1 MVDISQYKSLFLEEA
16 RGYLQELN
24 ALMLSLEKSLEDKKI
39 LDRIMAVAHTFKG
52 ISATMGY
59 NHLAQLAHSLEDI
72 FDFARKGQLKI
83 TKEMF
88 SSLFRA
94 LDALE
99 IGVKN
104 VDEKNKDEFD
114 DSAAGN
120 LSMLAQGKSE
130 AQKIFASIPE
140 AASPSESER
149 SQELKPITRIG
160 VDVKLLDMLMNL
172 VEELTVEKLKI
183 SNLSQDDKTHQ
194 SADSLINELRAA
206 SRRLDRIVSELQ
218 YNVSRARMVPLEYI
232 FMRFPR
238 MARDTAKSLGK
249 EASLEVFGG
258 NVEMDRSLVEML
270 SEPLVHLIKNAIDH
284 GLEDMKKRSELKK
297 AKGGTISIIAVQER
311 GIVRLIVRDDGQ
323 GIDWKNIAGM
333 AAAKGLASKARIEE
347 WMAFLNEKKYPP
359 KELSEILF
367 RPDFSTK
374 SEVTEISG
382 RGVGLAVV
390 KNFVDRAGGRISIET
405 NQGIGTSFVLEI
417 PSTISATDA
426 LLVQVGEELFAV
438 PFSSIVRSV
447 FVADSDVRS
456 FSDGDVAI
464 VDGRELPLLWMRK
477 FFNLSPKAM
486 NYKVVIVE
494 QESVQAG
501 LVIDNIVSEQE
512 VVVKPFSA
520 ALKTVQGFSGATVLG
535 DGRVALVVDVASML
549 EQTQYFGRAAIS

>member
-1 MVDISQYKSLFLEEA
+1 MVDISQYKNLFLEEA

-24 ALMLSLEKSLEDKKI
+24 TLILSLEKSPADENTLN
-39 LDRIMAVAHTFKG
+39 RIMAVAHTFKG

-72 FDFARKGQLKI
+72 FDYARKGQMAI

-88 SSLFRA
+88 SPLFRA

-104 VDEKNKDEFD
+104 IDKNNQDEFD
-114 DSAAGN
+114 G
-120 LSMLAQGKSE
+120 
-130 AQKIFASIPE
+130 E
-140 AASPSESER
+140 AAKNIALIAEGKKVSPAPPDKKNEKTAAEAEEPR
-149 SQELKPITRIG
+149 ENQAITRIG

-172 VEELTVEKLKI
+172 VEELTVERLKI
-183 SNLSQDDKTHQ
+183 SHLSMADGAEE
-194 SADSLINELRAA
+194 SADSLRNELRAS

-218 YNVSRARMVPLEYI
+218 YNISRARMVPLDFI

-238 MARDTAKSLGK
+238 LARDTAKALGK

-258 NVEMDRSLVEML
+258 SVEMDRSLVEML

-284 GLEDMKKRSELKK
+284 GLEDTKQRSDVKKPKNGS
-297 AKGGTISIIAVQER
+297 ISIIALQER
-311 GIVRLIVRDDGQ
+311 GIVRLIVRDDGK

-333 AAAKGLASKARIEE
+333 AAAKGLASKAQIEE
-347 WMAFLNEKKYPP
+347 WTAFLNAKKYPP
-359 KELSEILF
+359 KELGEMLY

-405 NQGIGTSFVLEI
+405 NLGTGTSFVLEI

-447 FVADSDVRS
+447 FVPAKDVKS

-464 VDGRELPLLWMRK
+464 VDGQELPLLWMRK
-477 FFNLSPKAM
+477 FFNLSPKAA

-494 QESVQAG
+494 QESVKAG

-535 DGRVALVVDVASML
+535 DGRVALVVDVAGLL
-549 EQTQYFGRAAIS
+549 EQTQYFGRAA

>member
-1 MVDISQYKSLFLEEA
+1 MVDLSQYKSLFLEEA

-24 ALMLSLEKSLEDKKI
+24 TLMLSLEKSPADENI
-39 LDRIMAVAHTFKG
+39 LNRIMAVSHTFKG

-72 FDFARKGQLKI
+72 FDFARKGQMAI

-88 SSLFRA
+88 SPLFRA

-99 IGVKN
+99 CGVKD
-104 VDEKNKDEFD
+104 VDKNNRDEFND
-114 DSAAGN
+114 EISKNLAA
-120 LSMLAQGKSE
+120 MADGK
-130 AQKIFASIPE
+130 I
-140 AASPSESER
+140 ASPAPEKKKVAETAPK
-149 SQELKPITRIG
+149 QELPQENQSIVRIG
-160 VDVKLLDMLMNL
+160 VDVKLLDMMMNL
-172 VEELTVEKLKI
+172 VEELTVERLKI
-183 SNLSQDDKTHQ
+183 SHLSMADKADG
-194 SADSLINELRAA
+194 SVDSLINELRAA

-218 YNVSRARMVPLEYI
+218 YNVGRARMVPLDFI

-238 MARDTAKSLGK
+238 LTRDTAKALGK

-258 NVEMDRSLVEML
+258 SVEMDRSLVEML

-284 GLEDMKKRSELKK
+284 GLEDAKQRSDVKKPKNGS
-297 AKGGTISIIAVQER
+297 ISIIALQER
-311 GIVRLIVRDDGQ
+311 GIVRLIVRDDGK
-323 GIDWKNIAGM
+323 GIDWKNIAGI
-333 AAAKGLASKARIEE
+333 AAAKGLASKTQIEE
-347 WMAFLNEKKYPP
+347 WMAFLNAKKYPP
-359 KELSEILF
+359 KELGEMLY

-405 NQGIGTSFVLEI
+405 NLGTGTSFILEI

-438 PFSSIVRSV
+438 PFSSIIRSV
-447 FVADSDVRS
+447 FVPAKDVKS

-464 VDGRELPLLWMRK
+464 VDGQELPLLWMRK
-477 FFNLSPKAM
+477 FFNLSPKSA

-494 QESVQAG
+494 QESARAG
-501 LVIDNIVSEQE
+501 LVIDDIVSEQE
-512 VVVKPFSA
+512 VVVKPISA

-549 EQTQYFGRAAIS
+549 EQTQYFGRAA

>member
-1 MVDISQYKSLFLEEA
+1 MVDLSQYKSLFLEEA

-24 ALMLSLEKSLEDKKI
+24 TLILSLEKSMTDENI
-39 LDRIMAVAHTFKG
+39 LNRIMAVSHTFKG

-72 FDFARKGQLKI
+72 FDFARKGQFKI
-83 TKEMF
+83 TKEIF
-88 SSLFRA
+88 SPLFQA

-99 IGVKN
+99 EGVRNVNKN
-104 VDEKNKDEFD
+104 NQDQFDDEAAKNIASIAKGKEINSSSKNKKEIKTAPEQE
-114 DSAAGN
+114 SPQEG
-120 LSMLAQGKSE
+120 Q
-130 AQKIFASIPE
+130 SI
-140 AASPSESER
+140 A
-149 SQELKPITRIG
+149 RIG

-172 VEELTVEKLKI
+172 VEELTVERLKI
-183 SNLSQDDKTHQ
+183 SHLSMADGAEG
-194 SADSLINELRAA
+194 SAGSLLNELRVT

-218 YNVSRARMVPLEYI
+218 YNVSRARMVPLDYI

-238 MARDTAKSLGK
+238 MARDTAKALGK
-249 EASLEVFGG
+249 EVSLEVFGG
-258 NVEMDRSLVEML
+258 SVEMDRSLVEML

-284 GLEDMKKRSELKK
+284 GLEDAKQRIDLKK
-297 AKGGTISIIAVQER
+297 SKNGSISIIALQER
-311 GIVRLIVRDDGQ
+311 GIVRLIVRDDGK
-323 GIDWKNIAGM
+323 GIDWKNIAGV
-333 AAAKGLASKARIEE
+333 AAAKGLATKTQIEE
-347 WMAFLNEKKYPP
+347 WTAFLNEKKHPP
-359 KELSEILF
+359 KELGEMLY

-390 KNFVDRAGGRISIET
+390 KNFVDRAGGRMSIET
-405 NQGIGTSFVLEI
+405 KLGAGTSFILEI

-438 PFSSIVRSV
+438 PFSSIIRSV
-447 FVADSDVRS
+447 FVPAKDVKS

-464 VDGRELPLLWMRK
+464 VDGQELPLLWMRK
-477 FFNLSPKAM
+477 FFNLSPKAA

-494 QESVQAG
+494 QESVKAG

-535 DGRVALVVDVASML
+535 DGRVALVVDVAGLL
-549 EQTQYFGRAAIS
+549 EQTALFGRAV

>member
-1 MVDISQYKSLFLEEA
+1 MVDLSQYKSLFLEEA

-24 ALMLSLEKSLEDKKI
+24 TLILSLEKSPANENI
-39 LDRIMAVAHTFKG
+39 LNRIMAVSHTFKG

-72 FDFARKGQLKI
+72 FDYARKGQMAI

-88 SSLFRA
+88 SPLFRA

-104 VDEKNKDEFD
+104 IDKNNQDEFD
-114 DSAAGN
+114 DEAAKN
-120 LSMLAQGKSE
+120 
-130 AQKIFASIPE
+130 IASIAE
-140 AASPSESER
+140 GKEINYSPKDKKEIKSALKQESP
-149 SQELKPITRIG
+149 QEGQSIARIG

-172 VEELTVEKLKI
+172 VEELTVERLKI
-183 SNLSQDDKTHQ
+183 SHLSMADGAEG
-194 SADSLINELRAA
+194 SAGSLLNELRAA

-218 YNVSRARMVPLEYI
+218 YNVSRARMVPLDYI

-238 MARDTAKSLGK
+238 LARDTAKALGK

-258 NVEMDRSLVEML
+258 SVEMDRSLVEML

-284 GLEDMKKRSELKK
+284 GLEDAKQRSDVKKPKNGS
-297 AKGGTISIIAVQER
+297 ISIIALQER
-311 GIVRLIVRDDGQ
+311 GIVRLIVRDDGK
-323 GIDWKNIAGM
+323 GIDWKNIAGI
-333 AAAKGLASKARIEE
+333 AAAKGLASKTQIEE
-347 WMAFLNEKKYPP
+347 WMEFLNAKKYPP
-359 KELSEILF
+359 KELGEMLY

-405 NQGIGTSFVLEI
+405 NLGTGTSFILEI

-447 FVADSDVRS
+447 FVPAKDVKS

-464 VDGRELPLLWMRK
+464 VDGQELPLLWMRK
-477 FFNLSPKAM
+477 FFNLSPKAA

-494 QESVQAG
+494 QESVRAG

-535 DGRVALVVDVASML
+535 DGRVALVVDVAGLL
-549 EQTQYFGRAAIS
+549 EQTALFGRAAAS

>member
-1 MVDISQYKSLFLEEA
+1 MVDLSQYKSLFLEEA

-24 ALMLSLEKSLEDKKI
+24 TLILSLEKSPANENI
-39 LDRIMAVAHTFKG
+39 LNRIMAVSHTFKG

-72 FDFARKGQLKI
+72 FDYARKGQMAI

-88 SSLFRA
+88 SPLFRA

-104 VDEKNKDEFD
+104 IDKNNQDEFD
-114 DSAAGN
+114 DEAAKN
-120 LSMLAQGKSE
+120 
-130 AQKIFASIPE
+130 IASIAE
-140 AASPSESER
+140 GKEINYSPKDKKEIKSALKQESP
-149 SQELKPITRIG
+149 QEGQSIARIG

-172 VEELTVEKLKI
+172 VEELTVERLKI
-183 SNLSQDDKTHQ
+183 SHLSFADKAIE
-194 SADSLINELRAA
+194 SADSLINELRVT

-218 YNVSRARMVPLEYI
+218 YNVSRARMVPLDYI

-238 MARDTAKSLGK
+238 LARDTAKALGK

-258 NVEMDRSLVEML
+258 SVEMDRSLVEML

-284 GLEDMKKRSELKK
+284 GLEDAKQRSDVKKPKNGS
-297 AKGGTISIIAVQER
+297 ISIIALQER
-311 GIVRLIVRDDGQ
+311 GIVRLIVRDDGK
-323 GIDWKNIAGM
+323 GIDWKNIAGI
-333 AAAKGLASKARIEE
+333 AAAKGLASKTQIEE
-347 WMAFLNEKKYPP
+347 WMEFLNAKKYPP
-359 KELSEILF
+359 KELGEMLY

-405 NQGIGTSFVLEI
+405 NLGTGTSFILEI

-447 FVADSDVRS
+447 FVPAKDVKS

-464 VDGRELPLLWMRK
+464 VDGQELPLLWMRK
-477 FFNLSPKAM
+477 FFNLSPKAA

-494 QESVQAG
+494 QESVRAG

-535 DGRVALVVDVASML
+535 DGRVALVVDVAGLL
-549 EQTQYFGRAAIS
+549 EQTALFGRAAAS

>member
-1 MVDISQYKSLFLEEA
+1 MVDISQYKNLFLEEA

-24 ALMLSLEKSLEDKKI
+24 TLILSLEKSPADENTLN
-39 LDRIMAVAHTFKG
+39 RIMAVAHTFKG

-83 TKEMF
+83 EKEMF
-88 SSLFRA
+88 SPLFRA

-99 IGVKN
+99 EGVKN
-104 VDEKNKDEFD
+104 IDKNNQDEFD
-114 DSAAGN
+114 DKAAKN
-120 LSMLAQGKSE
+120 IALIAEGKTINSVEPDKKNEKAAVE
-130 AQKIFASIPE
+130 AEEP
-140 AASPSESER
+140 
-149 SQELKPITRIG
+149 QENQAISRIG

-172 VEELTVEKLKI
+172 VEELTVERLKI
-183 SNLSQDDKTHQ
+183 SHLSFADKEIE
-194 SADSLINELRAA
+194 SSDSLINELRVT

-238 MARDTAKSLGK
+238 LTRDTAKALGK
-249 EASLEVFGG
+249 IASLEVSGG

-284 GLEDMKKRSELKK
+284 GIEDMKKRSELKK
-297 AKGGTISIIAVQER
+297 AKSGTISIIAAQER

-323 GIDWKNIAGM
+323 GIDWKNIARI
-333 AAAKGLASKARIEE
+333 AAAKGLASKTQIEE
-347 WMAFLNEKKYPP
+347 WTAFLNEKKYPP
-359 KELSEILF
+359 KELGEMLY

-405 NQGIGTSFVLEI
+405 NLGTGTSFVLEI

-447 FVADSDVRS
+447 FVPAKDVKS

-464 VDGRELPLLWMRK
+464 VDGQELPLLWMRK
-477 FFNLSPKAM
+477 FFNLSPKAA

-494 QESVQAG
+494 QESVKAG

-549 EQTQYFGRAAIS
+549 EQTQYFGRAA

>member
-1 MVDISQYKSLFLEEA
+1 MVDLSQYKSLFLEEA

-24 ALMLSLEKSLEDKKI
+24 TLILSLEKSMTDENI
-39 LDRIMAVAHTFKG
+39 LNRIMAVSHTFKG

-72 FDFARKGQLKI
+72 FDFARKGQFKI
-83 TKEMF
+83 TKEIF
-88 SSLFRA
+88 SPLFQA

-99 IGVKN
+99 EGVRNVNKN
-104 VDEKNKDEFD
+104 NQDQFDDEAAKNIASIAKGKEINSSSKNKKEIKTAPEQE
-114 DSAAGN
+114 SPQEG
-120 LSMLAQGKSE
+120 Q
-130 AQKIFASIPE
+130 SI
-140 AASPSESER
+140 A
-149 SQELKPITRIG
+149 RIG

-172 VEELTVEKLKI
+172 VEELTVERLKI
-183 SNLSQDDKTHQ
+183 SHLSMADGAEG
-194 SADSLINELRAA
+194 SAGSLLNELRVT

-218 YNVSRARMVPLEYI
+218 YNVSRARMVPLDYI

-238 MARDTAKSLGK
+238 MARDTAKALGK
-249 EASLEVFGG
+249 EVSLEVFGG
-258 NVEMDRSLVEML
+258 SVEMDRSLVEML

-284 GLEDMKKRSELKK
+284 GLEDAKQRIDLKK
-297 AKGGTISIIAVQER
+297 SKNGSISIIALQER
-311 GIVRLIVRDDGQ
+311 GIVRLIVRDDGK
-323 GIDWKNIAGM
+323 GIDWKNIAGV
-333 AAAKGLASKARIEE
+333 AAAKGLATKTQIEE
-347 WMAFLNEKKYPP
+347 WMAFLNEKKHPP
-359 KELSEILF
+359 KELGEMLY

-390 KNFVDRAGGRISIET
+390 KNFVDRAGGRMSIET
-405 NQGIGTSFVLEI
+405 KLGAGTSFILEI

-438 PFSSIVRSV
+438 PFSSIIRSV
-447 FVADSDVRS
+447 FVPAKDVKS

-464 VDGRELPLLWMRK
+464 VDGQELPLLWMRK
-477 FFNLSPKAM
+477 FFNLSPKAA

-494 QESVQAG
+494 QESVKAG

-535 DGRVALVVDVASML
+535 DGRVALVVDVAGLL
-549 EQTQYFGRAAIS
+549 EQTALFGRAV

>member
-1 MVDISQYKSLFLEEA
+1 MVDLSQYKSLFLEEA

-24 ALMLSLEKSLEDKKI
+24 TLILSLEKSMDDEKI
-39 LDRIMAVAHTFKG
+39 LNRIMAVAHTFKG

-72 FDFARKGQLKI
+72 FDYARKGQMAI

-88 SSLFRA
+88 SPLFRA

-104 VDEKNKDEFD
+104 IDKNNQDEFD
-114 DSAAGN
+114 G
-120 LSMLAQGKSE
+120 
-130 AQKIFASIPE
+130 E
-140 AASPSESER
+140 AAKNIALIAEGKKVSPAPPDKKNEKTAAEAEEPR
-149 SQELKPITRIG
+149 ENQAITRIG

-172 VEELTVEKLKI
+172 VEELTVERLKI
-183 SNLSQDDKTHQ
+183 SHLSMADGAEE
-194 SADSLINELRAA
+194 SADSLRNELRAS

-218 YNVSRARMVPLEYI
+218 YNISRARMVPLDFI

-238 MARDTAKSLGK
+238 LARDTAKALGK

-258 NVEMDRSLVEML
+258 SVEMDRSLVEML

-284 GLEDMKKRSELKK
+284 GLEDAKQRSDVKKPKNGS
-297 AKGGTISIIAVQER
+297 ISIIALQER
-311 GIVRLIVRDDGQ
+311 GIVRLIVRDDGK

-333 AAAKGLASKARIEE
+333 AAAKGLASKAQIEE
-347 WMAFLNEKKYPP
+347 WTAFLNAKKYPP
-359 KELSEILF
+359 KELGEMLY

-405 NQGIGTSFVLEI
+405 NLGTGTSFVLEI

-447 FVADSDVRS
+447 FVPAKDVKS

-464 VDGRELPLLWMRK
+464 VDGQELPLLWMRK
-477 FFNLSPKAM
+477 FFNLSPKAA

-494 QESVQAG
+494 QESVKAG

-535 DGRVALVVDVASML
+535 DGRVALVVDVAGLL
-549 EQTQYFGRAAIS
+549 EQTQYFGRAA

>member
-1 MVDISQYKSLFLEEA
+1 MVDLSQYKSLFLEEA

-24 ALMLSLEKSLEDKKI
+24 TLILSLEKSMDDEKI
-39 LDRIMAVAHTFKG
+39 LNRIMAVAHTFKG

-83 TKEMF
+83 EKEMF
-88 SSLFRA
+88 SPLFRA

-99 IGVKN
+99 EGVKN
-104 VDEKNKDEFD
+104 IDKNNQDEFD
-114 DSAAGN
+114 DKAAKN
-120 LSMLAQGKSE
+120 IALIAEGKTINSVEPDKKNEKAAVE
-130 AQKIFASIPE
+130 AEEP
-140 AASPSESER
+140 
-149 SQELKPITRIG
+149 QENQAISRIG

-172 VEELTVEKLKI
+172 VEELTVERLKI
-183 SNLSQDDKTHQ
+183 SHLSFADKEIE
-194 SADSLINELRAA
+194 SSDSLINELRVT

-238 MARDTAKSLGK
+238 LTRDTAKALGK
-249 EASLEVFGG
+249 IASLEVSGG

-284 GLEDMKKRSELKK
+284 GIEDMKKRSELKK
-297 AKGGTISIIAVQER
+297 AKSGTISIIAAQER

-323 GIDWKNIAGM
+323 GIDWKNIARI
-333 AAAKGLASKARIEE
+333 AAAKGLASKTQIEE
-347 WMAFLNEKKYPP
+347 WTAFLNAKKYPP
-359 KELSEILF
+359 KELGEMLY

-405 NQGIGTSFVLEI
+405 NLGTGTSFVLEI

-447 FVADSDVRS
+447 FVPAKDVKS

-464 VDGRELPLLWMRK
+464 VDGQELPLLWMRK
-477 FFNLSPKAM
+477 FFNLSPKAA

-494 QESVQAG
+494 QESVKAG

-549 EQTQYFGRAAIS
+549 EQTQYFGRAA

>member
-1 MVDISQYKSLFLEEA
+1 QF
-16 RGYLQELN
+16 
-24 ALMLSLEKSLEDKKI
+24 
-39 LDRIMAVAHTFKG
+39 
-52 ISATMGY
+52 
-59 NHLAQLAHSLEDI
+59 
-72 FDFARKGQLKI
+72 KI
-83 TKEMF
+83 TKEIF
-88 SSLFRA
+88 SPLFRA

-99 IGVKN
+99 EGVRN
-104 VDEKNKDEFD
+104 VDKNNQDQFD
-114 DSAAGN
+114 DEAAKN
-120 LSMLAQGKSE
+120 
-130 AQKIFASIPE
+130 IASIAKGKE
-140 AASPSESER
+140 INYSPKDKKEIKSALKQESP
-149 SQELKPITRIG
+149 QEGQSIARIG

-172 VEELTVEKLKI
+172 VEELTVERLKI
-183 SNLSQDDKTHQ
+183 SHLSMADGAEG
-194 SADSLINELRAA
+194 SAGSLLNELRVT

-218 YNVSRARMVPLEYI
+218 YNVSRARMVPLDYI

-238 MARDTAKSLGK
+238 MARDTAKALGK
-249 EASLEVFGG
+249 EVSLEVFGG
-258 NVEMDRSLVEML
+258 SVEMDRSLVEML

-284 GLEDMKKRSELKK
+284 GLEDAKQRIDLKK
-297 AKGGTISIIAVQER
+297 SKNGSISIIALQER
-311 GIVRLIVRDDGQ
+311 GIVRLIVRDDGK
-323 GIDWKNIAGM
+323 GIDWKNIAGV
-333 AAAKGLASKARIEE
+333 AAAKGLATKTQIEE
-347 WMAFLNEKKYPP
+347 WMAFLNEKKHPP
-359 KELSEILF
+359 KELGEMLY

-405 NQGIGTSFVLEI
+405 NLGTGTSFVLEI

-447 FVADSDVRS
+447 FVPAKDVKS

-464 VDGRELPLLWMRK
+464 VDGQELPLLWMRK
-477 FFNLSPKAM
+477 FFNLSPKAA

-494 QESVQAG
+494 QESVKAG

-549 EQTQYFGRAAIS
+549 EQTQYFGRAA

>member
-1 MVDISQYKSLFLEEA
+1 MVDLSQYKSLFLEEA

-24 ALMLSLEKSLEDKKI
+24 TLILSLEKSMTDENI
-39 LDRIMAVAHTFKG
+39 LNRIMAVSHTFKG

-72 FDFARKGQLKI
+72 FDFARKGQFKI
-83 TKEMF
+83 TKEIF
-88 SSLFRA
+88 SPLFQA

-99 IGVKN
+99 EGVRNVNKN
-104 VDEKNKDEFD
+104 NQDQFDDEAAKNIASIAKGKEINSSSKNKKEIKTAPEQE
-114 DSAAGN
+114 SPQEG
-120 LSMLAQGKSE
+120 Q
-130 AQKIFASIPE
+130 SI
-140 AASPSESER
+140 A
-149 SQELKPITRIG
+149 RIG

-172 VEELTVEKLKI
+172 VEELTVERLKI
-183 SNLSQDDKTHQ
+183 SHLSMADGAEG
-194 SADSLINELRAA
+194 SAGSLLNELRVT

-218 YNVSRARMVPLEYI
+218 YNVSRARMVPLDYI

-238 MARDTAKSLGK
+238 MARDTAKALGK
-249 EASLEVFGG
+249 EVSLEVFGG
-258 NVEMDRSLVEML
+258 SVEMDRSLVEML

-284 GLEDMKKRSELKK
+284 GLEDAKQRIDLKK
-297 AKGGTISIIAVQER
+297 SKNGSISIIALQER
-311 GIVRLIVRDDGQ
+311 GIVRLIVRDDGK
-323 GIDWKNIAGM
+323 GIDWKNIAGV
-333 AAAKGLASKARIEE
+333 AAAKGLATKTQIEE
-347 WMAFLNEKKYPP
+347 WMAFLNEKKHPP
-359 KELSEILF
+359 KELGEMLY

-390 KNFVDRAGGRISIET
+390 KNFVDRAGGRICIET
-405 NQGIGTSFVLEI
+405 NLGTGTSFILEI

-447 FVADSDVRS
+447 FVSAKDVKS

-464 VDGRELPLLWMRK
+464 VDGQELPLLWMRK
-477 FFNLSPKAM
+477 FFNLSPKAA

-494 QESVQAG
+494 QESVKAG

-549 EQTQYFGRAAIS
+549 EQTQYFGRAA

>member
-1 MVDISQYKSLFLEEA
+1 MVDLSQYKSLFLEEA

-24 ALMLSLEKSLEDKKI
+24 TLILSLEKSMDDEKI
-39 LDRIMAVAHTFKG
+39 LNRIMAVAHTFKG

-72 FDFARKGQLKI
+72 FDYARKGQMAI

-88 SSLFRA
+88 SPLFRA

-104 VDEKNKDEFD
+104 IDKNNQDEFD
-114 DSAAGN
+114 G
-120 LSMLAQGKSE
+120 
-130 AQKIFASIPE
+130 E
-140 AASPSESER
+140 AAKNIALIAEGKKVSPAPPDKKNEKTAAEAEEPR
-149 SQELKPITRIG
+149 ENQAITRIG

-172 VEELTVEKLKI
+172 VEELTVERLKI
-183 SNLSQDDKTHQ
+183 SHLSMADGAEE
-194 SADSLINELRAA
+194 SADSLRNELRAS

-218 YNVSRARMVPLEYI
+218 YNISRARMVPLDFI

-238 MARDTAKSLGK
+238 LARDTAKALGK

-258 NVEMDRSLVEML
+258 SVEMDRSLVEML

-284 GLEDMKKRSELKK
+284 GLEDTKQRSDVKKPKNGS
-297 AKGGTISIIAVQER
+297 ISIIALQER
-311 GIVRLIVRDDGQ
+311 GIVRLIVRDDGK

-333 AAAKGLASKARIEE
+333 AAAKGLASKAQIEE
-347 WMAFLNEKKYPP
+347 WTAFLNAKKYPP
-359 KELSEILF
+359 KELGEMLY

-405 NQGIGTSFVLEI
+405 NLGTGTSFVLEI

-447 FVADSDVRS
+447 FVPAKDVKS

-464 VDGRELPLLWMRK
+464 VDGQELPLLWMRK
-477 FFNLSPKAM
+477 FFNLSPKAA

-494 QESVQAG
+494 QESVKAG

-535 DGRVALVVDVASML
+535 DGRVALVVDVAGLL
-549 EQTQYFGRAAIS
+549 EQTQYFGRAATS

>member
-1 MVDISQYKSLFLEEA
+1 MVDLSQYKSLFLEEA

-24 ALMLSLEKSLEDKKI
+24 TLILSLEKSMDDEKI
-39 LDRIMAVAHTFKG
+39 LNRIMAVAHTFKG

-72 FDFARKGQLKI
+72 FDYARKGQMAI

-88 SSLFRA
+88 SPLFRA

-104 VDEKNKDEFD
+104 IDKNNQDEFD
-114 DSAAGN
+114 G
-120 LSMLAQGKSE
+120 
-130 AQKIFASIPE
+130 E
-140 AASPSESER
+140 AAKNIALIAEGKKVSPAPPDKKNEKTAAEAEEPR
-149 SQELKPITRIG
+149 ENQAITRIG

-172 VEELTVEKLKI
+172 VEELTVERLKI
-183 SNLSQDDKTHQ
+183 SHLSMADGAEE
-194 SADSLINELRAA
+194 SADSLRNELRAS

-218 YNVSRARMVPLEYI
+218 YNISRARMVPLDFF

-238 MARDTAKSLGK
+238 LARDTAKALGK

-258 NVEMDRSLVEML
+258 SVEMDRSLVEML

-284 GLEDMKKRSELKK
+284 GLEDAKQRSDVKKPKNGS
-297 AKGGTISIIAVQER
+297 ISIIALQER
-311 GIVRLIVRDDGQ
+311 GIVRLIVRDDGK

-333 AAAKGLASKARIEE
+333 AAAKGLASKAQIEE
-347 WMAFLNEKKYPP
+347 WTAFLNAKKYPP
-359 KELSEILF
+359 KELGEMLY

-405 NQGIGTSFVLEI
+405 NLGTGTSFVLEI

-447 FVADSDVRS
+447 FVPAKDVKS

-464 VDGRELPLLWMRK
+464 VDGQELPLLWMRK
-477 FFNLSPKAM
+477 FFNLSPKAA

-494 QESVQAG
+494 QESVKAG

-549 EQTQYFGRAAIS
+549 EQTQYFGRAAAS

>member
-1 MVDISQYKSLFLEEA
+1 MVDLSQYKSLFLEEA

-24 ALMLSLEKSLEDKKI
+24 TLILSLEKSMTDENI
-39 LDRIMAVAHTFKG
+39 LNRIMAVSHTFKG

-72 FDFARKGQLKI
+72 FDFARKGQFKI
-83 TKEMF
+83 TKEIF
-88 SSLFRA
+88 SPLFRA

-99 IGVKN
+99 EGVRN
-104 VDEKNKDEFD
+104 VDKNNQDQFDDEAAKNIASIAKSKEINSSPKNKKEIKTAPEQE
-114 DSAAGN
+114 SPQEG
-120 LSMLAQGKSE
+120 Q
-130 AQKIFASIPE
+130 SI
-140 AASPSESER
+140 A
-149 SQELKPITRIG
+149 RIG
-160 VDVKLLDMLMNL
+160 VDVKLLDGLRNL
-172 VEELTVEKLKI
+172 VEELTVERLKI
-183 SNLSQDDKTHQ
+183 SHLSFADKAIE
-194 SADSLINELRAA
+194 SADSLINELRVT

-249 EASLEVFGG
+249 EVSLEFSGG
-258 NVEMDRSLVEML
+258 SVEMDRSLAEML

-284 GLEDMKKRSELKK
+284 GLENAKQRDSLKK
-297 AKGGTISIIAVQER
+297 SPSGAISIIASQER

-323 GIDWKNIAGM
+323 GIDWKNIASI
-333 AAAKGLASKARIEE
+333 ALVKGLASKTQIEE
-347 WMAFLNEKKYPP
+347 WTAFLNEKKHPP
-359 KELSEILF
+359 KELGEMLY

-390 KNFVDRAGGRISIET
+390 KNFVDRAGGRMSIET
-405 NQGIGTSFVLEI
+405 KLGAGTSFILEI

-438 PFSSIVRSV
+438 PFSSIIRSV
-447 FVADSDVRS
+447 FVPAKDVKS

-464 VDGRELPLLWMRK
+464 VDGQELPLLWMRK
-477 FFNLSPKAM
+477 FFNLSPGGS

-494 QESVQAG
+494 QESLRAG

-535 DGRVALVVDVASML
+535 DGRVAL
-549 EQTQYFGRAAIS
+549 G

>member
-1 MVDISQYKSLFLEEA
+1 MVDLSQYKSLFLEEA

-24 ALMLSLEKSLEDKKI
+24 TLMLSLEKSPADENI
-39 LDRIMAVAHTFKG
+39 LNRIMAVAHTFKG

-72 FDFARKGQLKI
+72 FDYARKGQMAI

-88 SSLFRA
+88 SPLFRA

-99 IGVKN
+99 AGVKD
-104 VDEKNKDEFD
+104 VDINNQDKFDDDAAENLAAMAKGKAVSPMEKNKKEAVKVMPES
-114 DSAAGN
+114 SA
-120 LSMLAQGKSE
+120 
-130 AQKIFASIPE
+130 P
-140 AASPSESER
+140 
-149 SQELKPITRIG
+149 QENQSITRIG

-172 VEELTVEKLKI
+172 VEELTVERLKI
-183 SNLSQDDKTHQ
+183 SHLSMADKAIE
-194 SADSLINELRAA
+194 SADSLINELRAT

-218 YNVSRARMVPLEYI
+218 YNISRARMVPLDFI

-238 MARDTAKSLGK
+238 LARDTAKALGK

-258 NVEMDRSLVEML
+258 SVEMDRSLVEML

-284 GLEDMKKRSELKK
+284 GLEDAKQRSDVKKPKNGS
-297 AKGGTISIIAVQER
+297 ISIIALQER
-311 GIVRLIVRDDGQ
+311 GIVRLIVRDDGK
-323 GIDWKNIAGM
+323 GIDWKNIAGI
-333 AAAKGLASKARIEE
+333 AAAKGLASKTQIEE
-347 WMAFLNEKKYPP
+347 WTVFLNAKKYPP
-359 KELSEILF
+359 KELGEMLY

-405 NQGIGTSFVLEI
+405 SLGTGTSFVLEI

-438 PFSSIVRSV
+438 PFSSIIRSV
-447 FVADSDVRS
+447 FVSAKDVKS

-464 VDGRELPLLWMRK
+464 VDGQELPLLWMRK
-477 FFNLSPKAM
+477 FFNLSPKAA

-494 QESVQAG
+494 QESSRAG

-512 VVVKPFSA
+512 VVIKPFSA

-535 DGRVALVVDVASML
+535 DGRVALVVDVAGLL
-549 EQTQYFGRAAIS
+549 EQTQYFGRAA

>member
-1 MVDISQYKSLFLEEA
+1 MVDLSQYKSLFLEEA

-24 ALMLSLEKSLEDKKI
+24 TLILSLEKSMDDEKI
-39 LDRIMAVAHTFKG
+39 LNRIMAVAHTFKG

-83 TKEMF
+83 EKEMF
-88 SSLFRA
+88 SPLFRA

-99 IGVKN
+99 EGVKN
-104 VDEKNKDEFD
+104 IDKNNQDEFD
-114 DSAAGN
+114 DKAAKN
-120 LSMLAQGKSE
+120 IALIAEGKTINSVEPDKKNEKAAVE
-130 AQKIFASIPE
+130 AEEP
-140 AASPSESER
+140 
-149 SQELKPITRIG
+149 QENQAISRIG

-172 VEELTVEKLKI
+172 VEELTVERLKI
-183 SNLSQDDKTHQ
+183 SHLSFADKEIE
-194 SADSLINELRAA
+194 SSDSLINELRVT

-238 MARDTAKSLGK
+238 LTRDTAKALGK
-249 EASLEVFGG
+249 IASLEVSGG

-284 GLEDMKKRSELKK
+284 GIEDMKKRSELKK
-297 AKGGTISIIAVQER
+297 AKSGTISIIAAQER

-323 GIDWKNIAGM
+323 GIDWKNIAGI
-333 AAAKGLASKARIEE
+333 AAAKGLASKTQIEE
-347 WMAFLNEKKYPP
+347 WTEFLNAKKYPP
-359 KELSEILF
+359 KELGEMLY

-405 NQGIGTSFVLEI
+405 NLGTGTSFVLEI

-447 FVADSDVRS
+447 FVPAKDVKS

-464 VDGRELPLLWMRK
+464 VDGQELPLLWMRK
-477 FFNLSPKAM
+477 FFNLSPKAA

-494 QESVQAG
+494 QESVKAG

-549 EQTQYFGRAAIS
+549 EQTQYFGRAA